1 MLLSFTLRRQL
12 PRCGLHRGESQL
24 LVMSP
29 CGAARTLAID
39 LDPMRDQRAVDAQ
52 IAMTLAAVLF
62 GKMPFSHDSLE
73 IADEII
79 REGRADFSEFV
90 YSFAPPSSSHN
101 FSDVEPSATNRRTF
115 ATGLRVVA
123 EKRLPSAD
131 ALANLRRRDDSGIA
145 QIASSAGRIRVR
157 SSRNPGS

>member
-1 MLLSFTLRRQL
+1 
-12 PRCGLHRGESQL
+12 
-24 LVMSP
+24 
-29 CGAARTLAID
+29 
-39 LDPMRDQRAVDAQ
+39 
-52 IAMTLAAVLF
+52 MTLAAVLF

-79 REGRADFSEFV
+79 REGCADFSEFV

-131 ALANLRRRDDSGIA
+131 ALANLRRRDDSRIA